1 MEEGKRIDLP
11 NVTILALLLS
21 ILKGRHRTIEQRR
34 HLEYGK
40 QIGESIRLFCL
51 RELRVQGTERMN
63 LCVRDPIG
71 NQTVSRKERERE
83 RLSDECWGFWR
94 FR

>member
-1 MEEGKRIDLP
+1 MDARKKIDLP

-21 ILKGRHRTIEQRR
+21 ILKGCHLITVQRR

-40 QIGESIRLFCL
+40 QIGEGCRLFCD
-51 RELRVQGTERMN
+51 RELRIQGTERMN

-71 NQTVSRKERERE
+71 NQTVSR
-83 RLSDECWGFWR
+83 
-94 FR
+94 

>member
-1 MEEGKRIDLP
+1 MDARKRIDLP

-21 ILKGRHRTIEQRR
+21 ILKGCHLITVQRR

-40 QIGESIRLFCL
+40 QIGEEGCRLFCE
-51 RELRVQGTERMN
+51 RELRIQGTARMN

-71 NQTVSRKERERE
+71 SQRVSR
-83 RLSDECWGFWR
+83 
-94 FR
+94 